1 MIRRV
6 LIANRGEIA
15 LRVIRACR
23 ERGLS
28 TVAVYSEADADAP
41 YVAAAD
47 RAEAIGP
54 AAATASYLNIDAI
67 IAAARHAEADAIHPG
82 YGFLSENASFAK
94 ACEDA
99 GITFIGPPSAVIAR
113 AGSKTAARQL
123 AQKAGVPVV
132 PGATPA
138 EQSDDALAKAL
149 EAVGFPAL
157 LKAASGGGGR
167 GMRVVRSAAEANEA
181 IGAARREVQRAF
193 GNSTIFVER
202 LVERPRHVEVQ
213 ILADTHGHVVHL
225 FERDCTLQRRYQK
238 VIEEAPGPTLTPRT
252 RERLTAAA
260 VSVARAVGYVNAGTC
275 EFLVDGTG
283 DDAPFYFL
291 EMNSRLQVEHPVT
304 ESVTGIDLVQAQLA
318 IANGEPLAFAQSD
331 IKLSG
336 HAIECRIYAEDSTQ
350 LLPQSG
356 TLLRYREPTGPGV
369 RVDSGTRE
377 GHAITVHYDPMI
389 AKLITFDADR
399 PGALERMNTALRTF
413 EILGVRH
420 NIAFLLA
427 LIARPEVAASTTYT
441 RFIEDHLS
449 DLTRGPS
456 DHIRR
461 AATAMAAYASLH
473 APIHVSTSDED
484 GRERDPWVTLG
495 PIDW

>member
-6 LIANRGEIA
+6 LVANRGEIA
-15 LRVIRACR
+15 LRVLRACR

-28 TVAVYSEADADAP
+28 TVAVYSDADADAP

-54 AAATASYLNIDAI
+54 ASATASYLNIDAVI
-67 IAAARHAEADAIHPG
+67 GAARHAEADAIHPG
-82 YGFLSENASFAK
+82 YGFLSENAAFAK

-99 GITFIGPPSAVIAR
+99 GITFIGPPSSVIAR
-113 AGSKTAARQL
+113 AGSKTAAREL

-132 PGATPA
+132 PGATPV
-138 EQSDDALAKAL
+138 EQTDAALTKAISD
-149 EAVGFPAL
+149 VGFPAL

-167 GMRVVRSAAEANEA
+167 GMRVVRSASEVADA

-193 GNSTIFVER
+193 GNSTLYVER
-202 LVERPRHVEVQ
+202 QIERPRHVEVQ

-252 RERLTAAA
+252 RERLTKAA

-291 EMNSRLQVEHPVT
+291 EMNTRLQVEHPVT

-318 IANGEPLAFAQSD
+318 IANGEPLAFSQSD
-331 IKLSG
+331 VKLSG

-356 TLLRYREPTGPGV
+356 TLLRYREPSGPGI

-389 AKLITFDADR
+389 AKLITFDEDR
-399 PGALERMNTALRTF
+399 RGALDRMITALRAF

-427 LIARPEVAASTTYT
+427 LIERPEVVNSTTYT
-441 RFIEDHLS
+441 RFIEEHLA

-456 DHIRR
+456 DRIRR
-461 AATAMAAYASLH
+461 AATAMAAYASMHTPL
-473 APIHVSTSDED
+473 AAGAADED
-484 GRERDPWVTLG
+484 GRARDPWVTLG
-495 PIDW
+495 PIAW